1 MILIIG
7 DKWCIFYF
15 YSIIAIGF
23 VVHFFIDFYNTC
35 VIELTQ
41 LI

>member
-15 YSIIAIGF
+15 YSIIVRDF
-23 VVHFFIDFYNTC
+23 VVHLLN
-35 VIELTQ
+35 
-41 LI
+41 